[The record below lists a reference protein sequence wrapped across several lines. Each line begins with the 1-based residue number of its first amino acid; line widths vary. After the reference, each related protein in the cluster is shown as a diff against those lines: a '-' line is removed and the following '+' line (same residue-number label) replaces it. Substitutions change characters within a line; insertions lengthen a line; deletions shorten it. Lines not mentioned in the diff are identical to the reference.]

1 MCKSFFHTI
10 VFLTVIMLS
19 SCSTYK
25 TIPYFQNLDKTKI
38 TQEEIKNFAPLK
50 IQAGDILGIVVG
62 SLNPDAWTDGNKNGE
77 TALGYK
83 VDQAGNISLPLVGL
97 VKVANLTTEQAREV
111 IESRLVKYLKSPA
124 VNLSILNFKISV
136 LGDVNRPN
144 VYPITS
150 EQVSITEALSLAGDL
165 QITGMRQNILLI
177 REQDGVR
184 KYIPVDLTSTGL
196 FQSEYYYLR
205 NNDIIYVTPDKNKA
219 AAVDQSARN
228 VGFVLSAISIL
239 TLIATQIL

>member
-1 MCKSFFHTI
+1 MCKSFFHTVI
-10 VFLTVIMLS
+10 FLTVIMFS

-38 TQEEIKNFAPLK
+38 TQEEIKNYTPFK
-50 IQAGDILGIVVG
+50 IQPGDILGITVG
-62 SLNPDAWTDGNKNGE
+62 SLNPDAWTDGNKDGE
-77 TALGYK
+77 NALGYK
-83 VDQAGNISLPLVGL
+83 VDETGNISLPLVGL
-97 VKVANLTTEQAREV
+97 VKVGNLTTDQARAL

-124 VNLSILNFKISV
+124 VNISILNFKISV

-144 VYPITS
+144 VYPVTS
-150 EQVSITEALSLAGDL
+150 EQISITEALSLAGDL
-165 QITGMRQNILLI
+165 QITGMRQNVLLI

-184 KYIPVDLTSTGL
+184 KYIPVDLTNTNL
-196 FQSEYYYLR
+196 FQSEHYYLR

-228 VGFVLSAISIL
+228 IGFVLSAISII
-239 TLIATQIL
+239 TLIATQLL

>member
-1 MCKSFFHTI
+1 MCKSFFHSFL
-10 VFLTVIMLS
+10 FLTAITLS

-38 TQEEIKNFAPLK
+38 TQEEIKNNSALK
-50 IQAGDILGIVVG
+50 IQPGDILGITVG

-83 VDQAGNISLPLVGL
+83 VDDGGNISLPLIGL
-97 VKVANLTTEQAREV
+97 VKVGDLTTVQAREL
-111 IESRLVKYLKSPA
+111 IETRLVKYLKSPA
-124 VNLSILNFKISV
+124 VNLTILNFKISV

-144 VYPITS
+144 VYPVLS
-150 EQVSITEALSLAGDL
+150 EQISITEALSLAGDL
-165 QITGMRQNILLI
+165 QITGMRQNVLLI
-177 REQDGVR
+177 REQGGVR
-184 KYIPVDLTSTGL
+184 KYIPVDLTSTSL

-228 VGFVLSAISIL
+228 VGFVLSAVSIL
-239 TLIATQIL
+239 TLIATQLL

>member
-1 MCKSFFHTI
+1 MSKSYFHTLF
-10 VFLTVIMLS
+10 FLSVVMLS

-25 TIPYFQNLDKTKI
+25 TIPYFQDVDKTKI
-38 TQEEIKNFAPLK
+38 TQQEIKNNSPLK
-50 IQAGDILGIVVG
+50 IQPGDILGIVVG

-83 VDQAGNISLPLVGL
+83 VDEAGNISLPLIGL
-97 VKVANLTTEQAREV
+97 VKVGNLTTAQAREL
-111 IESRLVKYLKSPA
+111 IESRLTKYLKSPA
-124 VNLSILNFKISV
+124 VNLSVLNFKISV

-144 VYPITS
+144 VYPIAS
-150 EQVSITEALSLAGDL
+150 EQVTITEALSLAGDL

-184 KYIPVDLTSTGL
+184 KYIPVDLTSAGL

-228 VGFVLSAISIL
+228 IGFVLSAISIL